1 MTGSRALGLVALV
14 TLVALSACG
23 GQKTRAEPSSV
34 DGRPSVSQAPCVPPP
49 SDAPSPAS
57 GNHPPDVALA
67 CFAGGGEVRLT
78 TLGRPAVV
86 NLWASWCEPCY
97 TELPALDAYAEHS
110 GVLVIGVATKDPS
123 RDRVQGALD
132 NLMLRFP
139 ILYDPD
145 GRLLTAL
152 GRQNLPLTLFIT
164 AAGNL
169 AFVYNGGTLDEAGF
183 AKLAREH
190 LGIP

>member
-1 MTGSRALGLVALV
+1 VIRHGVVALV
-14 TLVALSACG
+14 ALVALSACG
-23 GQKTRAEPSSV
+23 KGEETRGQPSPA
-34 DGRPSVSQAPCVPPP
+34 DRHPSVSAQPCLPPP
-49 SDAPSPAS
+49 SGVPSPGS
-57 GNHPPDVALA
+57 GPRAPDLALA
-67 CFAGGGEVRLT
+67 CFAGGGEVRLDA
-78 TLGRPAVV
+78 LGRPAVV

-97 TELPALDAYAEHS
+97 TELPALDAFAEHS

-132 NLMLRFP
+132 NLTLRLP

-145 GRLLTAL
+145 GQLLTAL